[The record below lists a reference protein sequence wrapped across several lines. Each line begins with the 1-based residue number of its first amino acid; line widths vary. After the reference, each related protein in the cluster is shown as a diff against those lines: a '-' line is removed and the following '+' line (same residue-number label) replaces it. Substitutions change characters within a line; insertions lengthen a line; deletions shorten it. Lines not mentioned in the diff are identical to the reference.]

1 MQKPLTAF
9 HGDRHKIFPQG
20 LVKDLDH
27 LWQRSACQGPQEN
40 LTRSSNKGP
49 AAVAGADLA
58 RSEYKNLPRASHK
71 SCHASTYKTWHLQI
85 FMQGPQDLLFRTW
98 TGSCKGLLGR
108 NFAGSPQEPV
118 HARISQ
124 ENAADQELENPAAHT
139 SREPAR
145 SKCKWK
151 SHKNHLCKNAQEKC
165 RAPGARQPLCASERG
180 RNAAHGLCARI
191 LLREFTGKIPRPRRA
206 TATWRKPAQSKC
218 NKMNDVKCIYKTSH
232 KNHFMREFTGKY
244 RALTRATTTLRK
256 PAQSKCTWK
265 SHKSHFMRKFAGKKR
280 RPSRATTTLCE
291 SAQAKC
297 TWTFAQESS
306 WEDLQEKCRA
316 PELRQSR
323 GAEHV
328 IMFDAQ
334 YHFMILFRNYTKLA
348 LRMPG
353 NRNNLRH
360 GICNILKLKK
370 SHFAVHTIATL
381 ELELRLCMLWFAW
394 YVFPSLLA
402 SFLNCY
408 LSFGI
413 VLSTF
418 WTWNLSFDM
427 VHAA

>member
-1 MQKPLTAF
+1 
-9 HGDRHKIFPQG
+9 
-20 LVKDLDH
+20 
-27 LWQRSACQGPQEN
+27 
-40 LTRSSNKGP
+40 
-49 AAVAGADLA
+49 
-58 RSEYKNLPRASHK
+58 
-71 SCHASTYKTWHLQI
+71 
-85 FMQGPQDLLFRTW
+85 
-98 TGSCKGLLGR
+98 
-108 NFAGSPQEPV
+108 
-118 HARISQ
+118 
-124 ENAADQELENPAAHT
+124 
-139 SREPAR
+139 
-145 SKCKWK
+145 
-151 SHKNHLCKNAQEKC
+151 
-165 RAPGARQPLCASERG
+165 
-180 RNAAHGLCARI
+180 
-191 LLREFTGKIPRPRRA
+191 
-206 TATWRKPAQSKC
+206 
-218 NKMNDVKCIYKTSH
+218 
-232 KNHFMREFTGKY
+232 MREFTGKY

-265 SHKSHFMRKFAGKKR
+265 SHKSHFMRKFAGKKP